1 MFAASHKFHFYEFV
15 EKVIFNASV
24 LLALRSSVR
33 FCDTVIVRIVMAGG
47 GGGEDGVH
55 GAGYFFGGSCEGKLT
70 CSHLLEAPLP
80 KTTAIFI
87 AR

>member
-47 GGGEDGVH
+47 GGG
-55 GAGYFFGGSCEGKLT
+55 GSMVGM
-70 CSHLLEAPLP
+70 
-80 KTTAIFI
+80 
-87 AR
+87 ARGTFLVAAVREN

>member
-33 FCDTVIVRIVMAGG
+33 FCDTVIMRIVMAGWG
-47 GGGEDGVH
+47 GGGGRMV
-55 GAGYFFGGSCEGKLT
+55 GM
-70 CSHLLEAPLP
+70 
-80 KTTAIFI
+80 
-87 AR
+87 ARGTFLVAAVREN

>member
-33 FCDTVIVRIVMAGG
+33 FCDTVIVRIVMAAG
-47 GGGEDGVH
+47 GGGEDG
-55 GAGYFFGGSCEGKLT
+55 GQ
-70 CSHLLEAPLP
+70 
-80 KTTAIFI
+80 
-87 AR
+87 

>member
-47 GGGEDGVH
+47 GVGGGWWAWRGVL
-55 GAGYFFGGSCEGKLT
+55 FWWQL
-70 CSHLLEAPLP
+70 
-80 KTTAIFI
+80 
-87 AR
+87 